1 MDVDLG
7 FDAGDFDIL
16 SGPPPGD
23 EAFDLSHF
31 GGEHEVF
38 EDFAQEISKLAGR

>member
-1 MDVDLG
+1 MLIWDSTAATLTCY
-7 FDAGDFDIL
+7 L
-16 SGPPPGD
+16 PPSGD

-38 EDFAQEISKLAGR
+38 EDFAQEISKLAGW

>member
-7 FDAGDFDIL
+7 FDADNFDVL

-38 EDFAQEISKLAGR
+38 EDFAQEISKLSGR